1 MGTSSSVFLS
11 TLSLLA
17 AAANSPARAAGPASG
32 PSTRPAVRNGWDGKL
47 FDYVSGDKLVVE
59 ESTPTAA
66 QFDWRGRPPQMRV
79 GAGAGDDVAATG
91 PATPRVVEGMNVTR
105 LRFKDADGD
114 LVPVLLCTPADKAGP
129 FPVVVAVHGLTSHK
143 AQVAAQVAPTLTRRG
158 FAVLCPD
165 MPRHGERP
173 GDPRSVI
180 DSGDLAGAF
189 AMGRRAVND
198 VRQTIDLAEQRPDL
212 DTSNGVALV
221 GYSMGSWINSVAG
234 AADPRVNAM
243 VLMVGGALDIPAIAL
258 LMPQVAA
265 TDPRLALAHFAGRP
279 LLMLNGRSDTTVP
292 ADWAKRL
299 FAAAPE
305 PKQQVWYDCGH
316 FLPAEAYERA
326 AKWLSGRVRTTL
338 GAGK

>member
-11 TLSLLA
+11 TLSPLA
-17 AAANSPARAAGPASG
+17 AAGSSTNTGPAAG

-47 FDYVSGDKLVVE
+47 FDYVRPDELVVE
-59 ESTPTAA
+59 ESTPTAG
-66 QFDWRGRPPQMRV
+66 QCDWRGRPPQMT
-79 GAGAGDDVAATG
+79 AAAATG
-91 PATPRVVEGMNVTR
+91 DVATTGLAEPRVVEGMNVTR

-114 LVPVLLCTPADKAGP
+114 VVPVLLCTPAGKAGP

-143 AQVAAQVAPTLTRRG
+143 AQVAAQVAPQLTRRG

-173 GDPRSVI
+173 GDPRSLV
-180 DSGDLAGAF
+180 DRGDIAAAF

-212 DTSNGVALV
+212 DTSGGVSLV
-221 GYSMGSWINSVAG
+221 GYSLGSWINSVAG
-234 AADPRVNAM
+234 AADARVNAM
-243 VLMVGGALDIPAIAL
+243 VLMVGGAVDLPAMAL
-258 LMPQVAA
+258 LLPQVAA

-279 LLMLNGRSDTTVP
+279 LLMLNGRHDPTVP
-292 ADWAKRL
+292 ADWARRL
-299 FAAAPE
+299 FAAAAE

-316 FLPAEAYERA
+316 YLPAEAYDRA
-326 AKWLSGRVRTTL
+326 AEWLGGLAKAATPCTDQ
-338 GAGK
+338 A